1 MPHGTQEEAPALTRP
16 RAALLVVG
24 LAQALVVVDGIPVAV
39 ALPAI
44 RHDLGLSVAQVHW
57 VVNGYVL
64 ALAGALLLAGRCG
77 DIFGRRR
84 LLVIGLCTLTAATM
98 LAGLAPNGVLLVFAR
113 VVQGLGAAMA
123 LPAAMALIPA
133 LFTEPQRRDRAYAM
147 TAVVGSLAWV
157 VGALSGGILTDL
169 VGWRF
174 VFIATAPFSL
184 LALVLALRTLP
195 ESRDESA
202 DNGVDVGGAVL
213 ITAGLTSIL
222 YAITQVESAG
232 LTGGSFLVSLAIGV
246 ALLGALVFQERRVA
260 HPLVPLGLFRVRELW
275 GASLAVAA
283 NTAAYGG
290 TIFIGTLYLQDV
302 LNYSSTATGLVFL
315 PLAAG
320 ALAGPWLARWL
331 ARSGARSVGV
341 LNLVICAAAMAAFGW
356 FASLEQPPLV
366 ALVATLLI
374 FSVAQYAAWLAVV
387 GQATAGVEDGQYGLA
402 SGVFKTSTHIG
413 AAVAFAASSTV
424 IEWIGTPT
432 GGLSGYTAAYLV
444 IAALTLAGAVAVAR
458 LIPSGRQ
465 GCP

>member
-1 MPHGTQEEAPALTRP
+1 MSTMSHGTQETAPALAHP

-44 RHDLGLSVAQVHW
+44 RADLGLTVAQVHW

-77 DIFGRRR
+77 DLFGRRR

-98 LAGLAPNGVLLVFAR
+98 VAGLAPNGAMLVLAR
-113 VVQGLGAAMA
+113 VVQGVGAAMA

-133 LFTEPQRRDRAYAM
+133 LFAEPTRRDRAYAM
-147 TAVVGSLAWV
+147 TAVVSSLAWV
-157 VGALSGGILTDL
+157 VGALSGGIVTDL

-174 VFIATAPFSL
+174 VFIATAPFSV
-184 LALVLALRTLP
+184 LALVLALRILP

-202 DNGVDVGGAVL
+202 DHGVDVGGAVL
-213 ITAGLTSIL
+213 ITAGLTSLL
-222 YAITQVESAG
+222 YAITQVEAAG
-232 LTGGSFLVSLAIGV
+232 VTGASFVLPLLLGA
-246 ALLGALVFQERRVA
+246 ALLGLLVLQEARVT
-260 HPLVPLGLFRVRELW
+260 HPLVPLSLFRVRQLW

-302 LNYSSTATGLVFL
+302 LGYSSTVTGMVFL

-331 ARSGARSVGV
+331 ARSGARMVGV
-341 LNLVICAAAMAAFGW
+341 TNLVICAAGLAAFGW
-356 FASLEQPPLV
+356 FATMQGPHPAALLV
-366 ALVATLLI
+366 TLLV
-374 FSVAQYAAWLAVV
+374 FGVAQYAAWLAVV
-387 GQATAGVEDGQYGLA
+387 GQATAGVDDGQYGLA

-413 AAVAFAASSTV
+413 AAVAFAASSTIIDWV
-424 IEWIGTPT
+424 GTPVD
-432 GGLSGYTAAYLV
+432 GLGGYTVAYV
-444 IAALTLAGAVAVAR
+444 AVAVLTLAGAAAVAL
-458 LIPSGRQ
+458 LITDTAE
-465 GCP
+465 